1 MGSHV
6 VFALI
11 ALVVVVLVLFGVAC
25 VHYLGD
31 ILSEVDDDEDGHGG
45 TGH

>member
-1 MGSHV
+1 MSSHV

-11 ALVVVVLVLFGVAC
+11 ALVVVVLILFAFAC
-25 VHYLGD
+25 VHYLSE
-31 ILSEVDDDEDGHGG
+31 ILSDAKQDDDHG